1 MPDDYVTHW
10 EESSC
15 MSDTGANEL
24 SKKEAFL
31 TTRDAL
37 EHRLSE
43 IRRQQTEAHTA
54 YRERGAVWNPRLRYL
69 NVRCNSIMTAL
80 AVLDEELNARKA

>member
-1 MPDDYVTHW
+1 
-10 EESSC
+10 

-43 IRRQQTEAHTA
+43 IRRQLTEARTA
-54 YRERGAVWNPRLRYL
+54 NRERGAVWSPRLRYL
-69 NVRCNSIMTAL
+69 NVRCNSVVTAL
-80 AVLDEELNARKA
+80 AVLDEELNALKSLSR